1 MASLSLLFNHFLTY
15 PKHSH
20 AHTHR
25 GAYINIA
32 RCNFHVYAFWR
43 TRTHTHAEPK
53 KGKKQRYQWCDT
65 IPRMPGQNWSVAH
78 AFDVNPEHGHVTNA
92 DTKLHPVLLWSL
104 NPHTCFYR
112 GNKIVYVCVC
122 VCGSER
128 ECVKVFCGICAHLLL
143 HNRCYRCRKVR
154 APVCICMPEC
164 KCFIVHVV
172 CVLQSC
178 LCCLW
183 IGGQHYSAG
192 PWGTKPWQQLVRAW

>member
-15 PKHSH
+15 PKH

-25 GAYINIA
+25 SAYINIA

-53 KGKKQRYQWCDT
+53 KGKKQRYKWCDT

-104 NPHTCFYR
+104 KPHACFYR
-112 GNKIVYVCVC
+112 GNKIVCVCVYVCVDQRESAWKSSVGSVHIFFCTIGATDAERC
-122 VCGSER
+122 VHQ
-128 ECVKVFCGICAHLLL
+128 CVFACLST
-143 HNRCYRCRKVR
+143 N
-154 APVCICMPEC
+154 
-164 KCFIVHVV
+164 
-172 CVLQSC
+172 VL
-178 LCCLW
+178 
-183 IGGQHYSAG
+183 
-192 PWGTKPWQQLVRAW
+192 